1 MSTFV
6 LQSGFNT
13 RIATDTVRHAVY
25 RYRTITRSDRNT
37 YYGGSGWDKGPENN
51 HALITVAPGEVPA
64 EIATADQK
72 KNRSR
77 SWFSGDYSDIAIFDN
92 RDDALRLIALLETLH
107 VPGDLDVILRATEGT
122 AAELAHPTL
131 EQFLRLSR
139 GKSKAATTAAEWMSE
154 HLGNELLP
162 QLVDAVEEELDSGSP
177 KVRTLRPL
185 LAACTQMILGPGQ
198 DVVLTHSASAALRLS
213 NLVDRHK
220 LIQEAWATV
229 CDEVDMSMYWPYMLG
244 ETDAE
249 SGGPAPVRPRKDVRE
264 VTAESAG
271 LHEKQAEAAENTE
284 SVAIPFTA
292 TQVREYAKRNGA
304 RWQPESKTWRM
315 SPKVAT
321 EVRSK
326 VAAYKA
332 TAPARSSKPRRRM
345 CPDCDYWM
353 PHYFN
358 SCPECGTRWD

>member
-198 DVVLTHSASAALRLS
+198 DQAASLDFAKLPDSVLANALGMLMAVLGAVLVGGVLYRLTEKSPQDMRHWGLGVGVFMASVGLAMKLS
-213 NLVDRHK
+213 
-220 LIQEAWATV
+220 
-229 CDEVDMSMYWPYMLG
+229 G
-244 ETDAE
+244 
-249 SGGPAPVRPRKDVRE
+249 
-264 VTAESAG
+264 
-271 LHEKQAEAAENTE
+271 
-284 SVAIPFTA
+284 
-292 TQVREYAKRNGA
+292 
-304 RWQPESKTWRM
+304 
-315 SPKVAT
+315 
-321 EVRSK
+321 
-326 VAAYKA
+326 
-332 TAPARSSKPRRRM
+332 
-345 CPDCDYWM
+345 
-353 PHYFN
+353 
-358 SCPECGTRWD
+358 